1 MYGFKWI
8 KPKYFEL
15 CILAFII
22 LIGLVLRIH
31 NISAKELW
39 YDEAF
44 SADII
49 RNSYIDVF
57 KLSKTDVHPPL
68 FYFVLKAWTH
78 NVDSEL
84 MLRLPSVI
92 FGVGLIPLAYYLVLY
107 ISKNVMKAN
116 LVALVI
122 AVNPFLVTYSK
133 EARSNSMLAFLTV
146 LGFFL
151 FLKAYKDKK
160 YLAISIL
167 LPILFLTHYI
177 TVFIIGLFVIV
188 LVINDKRAFKFML
201 LVIIVMI
208 LWMPMMIGNS
218 NNSGLTW
225 IPEFSLSRVPQSF
238 QAFIFG
244 VDTSDPQLPPPT
256 NPFPFGASITATISF
271 IIALGLILIPKKST
285 DHYLLLAFA
294 LIPIFLTAL
303 VGKIFNYNLYVERYL
318 IGYAALLVVYFVI
331 VLPKRANPLVFIYL
345 ILSVFTIYNQQLV
358 NIGYKELGSF
368 KSDKLIVMT
377 SATDFINAK
386 YYSDDIKL
394 QQGDWSDWGIIKQS
408 DIFNIDE
415 NKEEFYLVNRG
426 PLIDSDWKPKII
438 IGEFYFYEWK

>member
-1 MYGFKWI
+1 MI
-8 KPKYFEL
+8 RPKYLEL
-15 CILAFII
+15 CVLAFII
-22 LIGLVLRIH
+22 LIGLVVRLH

-49 RNSYIDVF
+49 RNSYSEVF
-57 KLSKTDVHPPL
+57 KLSKIDVHPPL
-68 FYFVLKAWTH
+68 FYFVLKAWTYD
-78 NVDSEL
+78 VDSEL
-84 MLRLPSVI
+84 MLRLPSII
-92 FGVGLIPLAYYLVLY
+92 FGIGLIPLAYYLVLY
-107 ISKNVMKAN
+107 ISKSINKAN

-133 EARSNSMLAFLTV
+133 EARSNSMLAFLIV

-151 FLKAYKDKK
+151 FIKAYKDKK
-160 YLAISIL
+160 YIAITIF

-177 TVFIIGLFVIV
+177 TIFIIGIFVIV
-188 LVINDKRAFKFML
+188 LVINDKRAFKWML
-201 LVIIVMI
+201 PVILVITIWI
-208 LWMPMMIGNS
+208 PMML
-218 NNSGLTW
+218 NNSRSSGLSW

-244 VDTSDPQLPPPT
+244 VDTYDPQLPPPI
-256 NPFPFGASITATISF
+256 NPFPFSATITAIITF
-271 IIALGLILIPKKST
+271 IIALGLILVPKKST

-294 LIPIFLTAL
+294 LIPVFLTSL
-303 VGKIFNYNLYVERYL
+303 VGKIFNFNLYVERYL
-318 IGYAALLVVYFVI
+318 IGYAALLIIYFI
-331 VLPKRANPLVFIYL
+331 SVLPKKANLLVFIYL

-358 NIGYKELGSF
+358 NIGYKELGNF
-368 KSDKLIVMT
+368 KSNRPIVMT

-408 DIFNIDE
+408 DLFNLDE
-415 NKEEFYLVNRG
+415 NKQEFYLVNRG
-426 PLIDSDWKPKII
+426 PLTDSDWEPKLI
-438 IGEFYFYEWK
+438 IGEFHFYEWK